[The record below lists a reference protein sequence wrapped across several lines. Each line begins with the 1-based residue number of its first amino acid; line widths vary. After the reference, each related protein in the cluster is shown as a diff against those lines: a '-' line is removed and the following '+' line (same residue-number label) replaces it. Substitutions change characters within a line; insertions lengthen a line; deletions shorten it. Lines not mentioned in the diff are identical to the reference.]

1 MLGTSPPT
9 KLRTDARRSSNKD
22 QPTSEQ
28 QAPSVEETKLRIHRN
43 RRRIYQQ
50 RYRKKLCGRETTY
63 EEEVAQLGGIPTQP
77 TSWQVVAEYYSLFRN
92 GLKPLVVTSDVSSE
106 CVQETHVQKRFLQA
120 NMTPDVATNSG
131 LGVAAL
137 LAEWERLR
145 VCYPDLRVKLVSL
158 NHGEG
163 DAMRAMSQRF
173 VTITEQTLR
182 NAFQHLING

>member
-63 EEEVAQLGGIPTQP
+63 EEEVAQLGGQIQKLQQHRQLVLRDTDAAN
-77 TSWQVVAEYYSLFRN
+77 VVASRGRILLALPQRLEASGGHFRRQQRVRPGN
-92 GLKPLVVTSDVSSE
+92 SRAEALPSSE
-106 CVQETHVQKRFLQA
+106 H
-120 NMTPDVATNSG
+120 DSG
-131 LGVAAL
+131 CRYQLRTWGGRAA
-137 LAEWERLR
+137 R
-145 VCYPDLRVKLVSL
+145 
-158 NHGEG
+158 
-163 DAMRAMSQRF
+163 
-173 VTITEQTLR
+173 
-182 NAFQHLING
+182 